1 MTRKFTPLRIVI
13 FFFLLAYCFSNRAL
27 AYDQP
32 DSVYLFSY
40 GTNGLRF
47 AWSQDKQNWS
57 SIGNGYPYV
66 KSDYGAWG
74 SEKRMYTPYLIAGK
88 DGRWQAVWSL
98 NDRTMQFAHAAS
110 DDLIN
115 WGPQSYP
122 YLQKGKNVLKPVIS
136 YDKDAQI
143 YRIVY
148 TDLQGKYFQTTS
160 KDFKQYSAAEEVP
173 SSQYK
178 NQSVTITLSGEKP
191 EGQIHRVSWSGVDAL
206 LKSYQLQQYHA
217 ALNAETT
224 SQDAQR
230 FAGLKS
236 VDARVVLQ
244 PQGAKPISD
253 MLMGVFF
260 EDINYAADGGL
271 YAELIQNRGF
281 EYHPSD
287 KKYRDK
293 DWTSTYAWSI
303 KGDRAAFKIDSVQPL
318 HPNNPHYAILT
329 TQENGAALINTG
341 FDGIAVNKGDH
352 YNFSVFAKQLAKAGG
367 RMEVRLVSEKQGLLA
382 KTTVSLPSN
391 QWKAVKAILTASAS
405 ASDAHLE
412 LQPLQS
418 GTYAFDMVSL
428 FPQKT
433 FKKRKNGLRPDLAKT
448 IADLHPR
455 FIRFPGGCVAHG
467 DGIDNIYKWKNS
479 IGPLEARVPDRNLW
493 NYHQSMGLG
502 YFEYFQFCEDIGA
515 EPVPVLAAGV
525 PCQNSS
531 HGGGGQQGGIPMSEM
546 GQYIQDILD
555 LVEYA
560 NGGLNT
566 TWGKKRAQAGHPK
579 PFKLK
584 YIGIGN
590 EDLITEVFRERFDMI
605 YKALRKAHP
614 EITIIGT
621 AGPFFEGTDYVEGWK
636 IASDLNV
643 PVVDEH
649 YYQSP
654 GWFINNQHF
663 YDKYDRSKSK
673 VYLGEYAASLPGGNK
688 TNLETALAEAAYLT
702 SLERNGDI
710 VHMTSYAPLLAK
722 EGHTQWNPDLVY
734 FTNTEIKPTIG
745 YYVQQLYGQHAGD
758 RYIPA
763 SVTLSEQA
771 ENIRKRIAYSAVR
784 DSRTNDLIIKMV
796 NILPVPVNA
805 DLDLVGIIGSGAK
818 GSKTVLSGNPADK
831 VARPVISDLVPAENN
846 KLQLQP
852 YSFTVLRFS
861 GK

>member
-1 MTRKFTPLRIVI
+1 MTRMSAISRFILL
-13 FFFLLAYCFSNRAL
+13 FLLAHCISNNVI

-57 SIGNGYPYV
+57 SIGNGHSYV

-74 SEKRMYTPYLIAGK
+74 SEKRMYTPYLIEGK
-88 DGRWQAVWSL
+88 EGRWQAVWSL
-98 NDRTMQFAHAAS
+98 NDRTLQFAHAGS
-110 DDLIN
+110 NDLIS

-136 YDKDAQI
+136 YDRNTQT

-148 TDLQGKYFQTTS
+148 TDLQGKFFQTTS
-160 KDFKQYSAAEEVP
+160 KDFKQYSAAEEVS
-173 SSQYK
+173 SSQYN
-178 NQSVTITLSGEKP
+178 NQSVTIDLAGEKQ
-191 EGQIHRVSWSGVDAL
+191 EGQVHRVSWSVVEAL
-206 LKSYQLQQYHA
+206 LKSYQLQQYNA

-230 FAGLKS
+230 FAGLQK
-236 VDARVVLQ
+236 VEAKFVLQ
-244 PQGAKPISD
+244 PQVAKPISD

-303 KGDRAAFKIDSVQPL
+303 KGERADFRVDSVQPL

-329 TQENGAALINTG
+329 TQDNKVALVNSG
-341 FDGIAVNKGDH
+341 FDGIAVNKGDT
-352 YNFSVFAKQLAKAGG
+352 YNFSVYARQLQNLGG
-367 RMEVRLVSEKQGLLA
+367 KVEVRLLSEKMGLLGRA
-382 KTTVSLPSN
+382 TIVLTSS
-391 QWKAVKAILTASAS
+391 QWKAIKVNLTASAS
-405 ASDAHLE
+405 ASDARLE
-412 LQPLQS
+412 LQPLQAGS
-418 GTYAFDMVSL
+418 YAFDMVSL

-433 FKKRKNGLRPDLAKT
+433 FKGRKNGLRPDLAKT

-531 HGGGGQQGGIPMSEM
+531 HGGGGQQGGIPMTEM
-546 GQYIQDILD
+546 GKYVQDILD

-560 NGGLNT
+560 NGGVNT
-566 TWGKKRAQAGHPK
+566 TWGKKRAEAGHPK
-579 PFKLK
+579 PFNLK

-590 EDLITEVFRERFDMI
+590 EDLITEIFRERFEMI
-605 YKALRKAHP
+605 YKALREAHP

-636 IASDLNV
+636 IASALDI
-643 PVVDEH
+643 PVIDEH

-654 GWFINNQHF
+654 GWFINNQNF

-702 SLERNGDI
+702 SLERNGDV

-763 SVTLSEQA
+763 SVTLSDQA

-784 DSRTNDLIIKMV
+784 DSKTNDLIIKVV

-805 DLDLVGIIGSGAK
+805 ELDLAGIKSAGTK
-818 GSKTVLSGNPADK
+818 GSKIVLSGHPSDK
-831 VARPVISDLVPAENN
+831 TAQPVISDFVASEKNTLT
-846 KLQLQP
+846 LQP

>member
-1 MTRKFTPLRIVI
+1 MTRMSAIPRFILL
-13 FFFLLAYCFSNRAL
+13 FLLVQSISGNAI

-57 SIGNGYPYV
+57 SIGNGHAYV

-74 SEKRMYTPYLIAGK
+74 SEKRMYTPYLIEGK

-98 NDRTMQFAHAAS
+98 NDRTLQFAHAGS
-110 DDLIN
+110 NDLIN

-136 YDKDAQI
+136 YDGNSQT

-160 KDFKQYSAAEEVP
+160 KDFKQYSAAEEV
-173 SSQYK
+173 SASHYR
-178 NQSVTITLSGEKP
+178 NQSVTIGLAGEKQ
-191 EGQIHRVSWSGVDAL
+191 EGQVHRVSWSVVDAL
-206 LKSYQLQQYHA
+206 LKSYQVQQYNA

-230 FAGLKS
+230 FAGLQK
-236 VDARVVLQ
+236 VDAKFVLQ
-244 PQGAKPISD
+244 PQVAKPISD

-293 DWTSTYAWSI
+293 DWTSTSAWSI
-303 KGDRAAFKIDSVQPL
+303 RGDRADLKVDSVQPL

-329 TQENGAALINTG
+329 TQDHGAALVNTG
-341 FDGIAVNKGDH
+341 FDGIAVNKGDK
-352 YNFSVFAKQLAKAGG
+352 YNFSLFAKQFAKAGG

-382 KTTVSLPSN
+382 KTTVVFPST
-391 QWKAVKAILTASAS
+391 QWKPVKAILAASAS
-405 ASDAHLE
+405 ASDARLE
-412 LQPLQS
+412 LQPLQAGS
-418 GTYAFDMVSL
+418 YAFDMVSL

-433 FKKRKNGLRPDLAKT
+433 FKGRKNGLRPDLANT

-531 HGGGGQQGGIPMSEM
+531 HGGGGQQGGIPMTEM
-546 GQYIQDILD
+546 GKYVQDILD

-560 NGGLNT
+560 NGGINT
-566 TWGKKRAQAGHPK
+566 TWGKKRAEAGHPK
-579 PFKLK
+579 PFNLK

-590 EDLITEVFRERFDMI
+590 EDLITEIFRERFEMI
-605 YKALRKAHP
+605 YKALCKAHP

-636 IASDLNV
+636 IASELDI
-643 PVVDEH
+643 PVIDEH

-654 GWFINNQHF
+654 GWFINNQNF

-763 SVTLSEQA
+763 SVTLSDQA

-784 DSRTNDLIIKMV
+784 DSKTNDLIIKMV

-805 DLDLVGIIGSGAK
+805 ELDLAGIKSAGTK
-818 GSKTVLSGNPADK
+818 GSKTVLSGHPSDK
-831 VARPVISDLVPAENN
+831 TAQPVSSDFVASEKNTLT
-846 KLQLQP
+846 LQP

>member
-1 MTRKFTPLRIVI
+1 M
-13 FFFLLAYCFSNRAL
+13 

-47 AWSQDKQNWS
+47 AWSQDKQNWT
-57 SIGNGYPYV
+57 SIGNGHPYV

-74 SEKRMYTPYLIAGK
+74 SEKRMYTPYLIEGK

-98 NDRTMQFAHAAS
+98 NDRTLQFAHAGS
-110 DDLIN
+110 NDLIG

-122 YLQKGKNVLKPVIS
+122 YLEKGKNVLKPVIS
-136 YDKDAQI
+136 YDKNSQT
-143 YRIVY
+143 YRIIY
-148 TDLQGKYFQTTS
+148 TDSQGKYFQTTT
-160 KDFKQYSAAEEVP
+160 KDFKQYTSEEEVP
-173 SSQYK
+173 SSQYR
-178 NQSVTITLSGEKP
+178 NQSVTVAFAGEKQ
-191 EGQIHRVSWSGVDAL
+191 EGQVHRVSWTVVDAL
-206 LKSYQLQQYHA
+206 LKSYQLQQYNA

-230 FAGLKS
+230 FAGLKA
-236 VDARVVLQ
+236 VDAKFVLQ
-244 PQGAKPISD
+244 PQAAKPISD

-281 EYHPSD
+281 EYHPAD

-293 DWTSTYAWSI
+293 DWTSTYAWSV
-303 KGDRAAFKIDSVQPL
+303 KGERANFKIDSIQSL
-318 HPNNPHYAILT
+318 HPNNPHYAIFT
-329 TQENGAALINTG
+329 AENSGASLINTG
-341 FDGIAVNKGDH
+341 FDGIAVKKGDA
-352 YNFSVFAKQLAKAGG
+352 YNFSMFARQLEKAGG
-367 RMEVRLVSEKQGLLA
+367 KLEVRLVSEKQGLLA
-382 KTTVSLPSN
+382 KATIALPSS
-391 QWKAVKAILTASAS
+391 QWKSLKTSLTASVD
-405 ASDAHLE
+405 ASDVRLE
-412 LQPLQS
+412 LQPLQAGS
-418 GTYAFDMVSL
+418 YAFDMVSL

-433 FKKRKNGLRPDLAKT
+433 FNGRKNGLRPDLAKT

-479 IGPLEARVPDRNLW
+479 IGPLETRVPDRNLW

-502 YFEYFQFCEDIGA
+502 YFEYFQFCEDVGA

-546 GQYIQDILD
+546 GKYVQDILD

-560 NGGLNT
+560 NGGVNT
-566 TWGKKRAQAGHPK
+566 TWGKKRAEAGHPK
-579 PFKLK
+579 PFNLK

-590 EDLITEVFRERFDMI
+590 EDLITEVFRERFEMI
-605 YKALRKAHP
+605 YNALRKAHP

-636 IASDLNV
+636 IASELDI
-643 PVVDEH
+643 PVIDEH

-654 GWFINNQHF
+654 GWFINNQNF

-673 VYLGEYAASLPGGNK
+673 VYLGEYAASLPGK
-688 TNLETALAEAAYLT
+688 IRTNLETALAEAAYLT

-763 SVTLSEQA
+763 TITLSDQA
-771 ENIRKRIAYSAVR
+771 DNIRKRIAYSAVQ
-784 DSRTNDLIIKMV
+784 DSKTNDLIIKMV

-805 DLDLVGIIGSGAK
+805 ELDLAGIKFSGK
-818 GSKTVLSGNPADK
+818 KISKTILSGNPAETTAK
-831 VARPVISDLVPAENN
+831 PVMSDFMASEKSMLE
-846 KLQLQP
+846 LQP
-852 YSFTVLRFS
+852 YSFTVLRFTN
-861 GK
+861 K

>member
-1 MTRKFTPLRIVI
+1 MTRKLKNLKVVL
-13 FFFLLAYCFSNRAL
+13 FFLVGYCMSNGAV

-47 AWSQDKQNWS
+47 AWSQDKQNWV
-57 SIGNGYPYV
+57 SIGNGHSYV

-74 SEKRMYTPYLIAGK
+74 SEKRMYTPYLIEGK

-98 NDRTMQFAHAAS
+98 NDRTLQFAHAGS
-110 DDLIN
+110 NDLIS

-122 YLQKGKNVLKPVIS
+122 YLEKGKNVLKPVIS
-136 YDKDAQI
+136 FDKSSQT
-143 YRIVY
+143 YRITY
-148 TDLQGKYFQTTS
+148 TDSQNKFFQTTT
-160 KDFKQYSAAEEVP
+160 KDFKKFSSAEEVP
-173 SSQYK
+173 SSQY
-178 NQSVTITLSGEKP
+178 QSQNITISLGGEKH
-191 EGQIHRVSWSGVDAL
+191 EGQLHRVSWTVVDAL
-206 LKSYQLQQYHA
+206 LKSYQLQQYNA

-230 FAGLKS
+230 FAGLKA
-236 VDARVVLQ
+236 VDAKIVLQ
-244 PQGAKPISD
+244 PQAAKPISD

-281 EYHPSD
+281 EYHPAD

-293 DWTSTYAWSI
+293 DWTSTYAWSV
-303 KGDRAAFKIDSVQPL
+303 KGEGADFRVDSIQSL
-318 HPNNPHYAILT
+318 HANNPHYAVFT
-329 TQENGAALINTG
+329 TGNGRAALINAG
-341 FDGIAVNKGDH
+341 FDGIAVKKGDT
-352 YNFSVFAKQLAKAGG
+352 YNFSMFVRQITQAGG
-367 RMEVRLVSEKQGLLA
+367 RLEVKLVSEKLGLLA
-382 KTTVSLPSN
+382 KSTLTLSSS
-391 QWKAVKAILTASAS
+391 QWKPLKTSLTASAD
-405 ASDAHLE
+405 ASDVRLE
-412 LQPLQS
+412 IQPSQAGS
-418 GTYAFDMVSL
+418 YAFDMVSL

-433 FKKRKNGLRPDLAKT
+433 FKGRKNGLRPDLAKT

-479 IGPLEARVPDRNLW
+479 IGPLETRIPDRNLW

-502 YFEYFQFCEDIGA
+502 YFEYFQFCEDVGA

-546 GQYIQDILD
+546 GKYVQDILD

-560 NGGLNT
+560 NGGVNT
-566 TWGKKRAQAGHPK
+566 TWGKKRAEAGHPK
-579 PFKLK
+579 PFNLK

-590 EDLITEVFRERFDMI
+590 EDLITEVFRERFEMI
-605 YKALRKAHP
+605 YNALRKAHP

-636 IASDLNV
+636 IASELDI
-643 PVVDEH
+643 PVIDEH

-654 GWFINNQHF
+654 GWFINNQNF
-663 YDKYDRSKSK
+663 YDKYDRTKSK
-673 VYLGEYAASLPGGNK
+673 VYLGEYAASLPGK
-688 TNLETALAEAAYLT
+688 VRTNLETALAEAAYLT

-734 FTNTEIKPTIG
+734 FTNTEIKPTVG

-763 SVTLSEQA
+763 TITLSDQA
-771 ENIRKRIAYSAVR
+771 DNVRKRIAYSAVR
-784 DSRTNDLIIKMV
+784 DSKTNDLIIKMV

-805 DLDLVGIIGSGAK
+805 EFDLAGIKLSGRK
-818 GSKTVLSGNPADK
+818 ISKTVLSGDPADTTAK
-831 VARPVISDLVPAENN
+831 PVMSDDVVLEKSALE
-846 KLQLQP
+846 LQP
-852 YSFTVLRFS
+852 YSFTVLRVS
-861 GK
+861 NK

>member
-1 MTRKFTPLRIVI
+1 M
-13 FFFLLAYCFSNRAL
+13 

-47 AWSQDKQNWS
+47 AWSQDKQNWA
-57 SIGNGYPYV
+57 SIGNGHPYV

-74 SEKRMYTPYLIAGK
+74 SEKRMYTPYLIEGK

-98 NDRTMQFAHAAS
+98 NDRTLQFAHAGS
-110 DDLIN
+110 NDLIS

-122 YLQKGKNVLKPVIS
+122 YLEKGKNVLKPVIS
-136 YDKDAQI
+136 FDKTSQTYSI
-143 YRIVY
+143 TY
-148 TDLQGKYFQTTS
+148 TDFQNKYFQTTT
-160 KDFKQYSAAEEVP
+160 KDFKKYTSAKEVP
-173 SSQYK
+173 SSHYK
-178 NQSVTITLSGEKP
+178 SQNITISLGGETH
-191 EGQIHRVSWSGVDAL
+191 EGQLHRVSWTIVDAL
-206 LKSYQLQQYHA
+206 LKSYQLQQYNA

-230 FAGLKS
+230 FAGLKA
-236 VDARVVLQ
+236 VDAKIVLQ
-244 PQGAKPISD
+244 PEAAKPISD

-281 EYHPSD
+281 EYHPAD

-293 DWTSTYAWSI
+293 DWTSTYSWSVT
-303 KGDRAAFKIDSVQPL
+303 GEGAHFRVDSIQSL
-318 HPNNPHYAILT
+318 HVNNPHYAVFT
-329 TQENGAALINTG
+329 TENSGAVLINTG
-341 FDGIAVNKGDH
+341 FDGIAVKKGDA
-352 YNFSVFAKQLAKAGG
+352 YNFSLFARQLEKAGG
-367 RMEVRLVSEKQGLLA
+367 KLEVKLVSEKQGLLA
-382 KTTVSLPSN
+382 KATIALPSS
-391 QWKAVKAILTASAS
+391 QWKLLKTSLTASAD
-405 ASDAHLE
+405 ASDVRLE
-412 LQPLQS
+412 LQPLQAGS
-418 GTYAFDMVSL
+418 YAFDMVSL

-433 FKKRKNGLRPDLAKT
+433 FKGRKNGLRPDLAKT

-479 IGPLEARVPDRNLW
+479 IGPLETRVPDRNLW

-502 YFEYFQFCEDIGA
+502 YFEYFQFCEDVGA

-546 GQYIQDILD
+546 GRYVQDILD

-560 NGGLNT
+560 NGSVNT
-566 TWGKKRAQAGHPK
+566 TWGKKRAEAGHPK
-579 PFKLK
+579 PFNLK

-590 EDLITEVFRERFDMI
+590 EDLITEVFRERFEMI
-605 YKALRKAHP
+605 YSALRKAHP

-636 IASDLNV
+636 IASELDI
-643 PVVDEH
+643 PVIDEH

-654 GWFINNQHF
+654 GWFINNQNF

-673 VYLGEYAASLPGGNK
+673 VYLGEYAASLPGKNR

-734 FTNTEIKPTIG
+734 FTNTEIKPTVG

-763 SVTLSEQA
+763 TITLSDQVD
-771 ENIRKRIAYSAVR
+771 NIRKRIAYSAVR
-784 DSRTNDLIIKMV
+784 DSKTNDLIIKMV

-805 DLDLVGIIGSGAK
+805 ELDLAGIKFSGRK
-818 GSKTVLSGNPADK
+818 ISKTVLSGNPADTTAK
-831 VARPVISDLVPAENN
+831 PVMSDDVVSEKTTLE
-846 KLQLQP
+846 LQP

-861 GK
+861 NK

>member
-1 MTRKFTPLRIVI
+1 MTRIFKHLRLV
-13 FFFLLAYCFSNRAL
+13 FFFLLGHCLSNGAM

-47 AWSQDKQNWS
+47 AWSQDKQNWT
-57 SIGNGYPYV
+57 SIGNGHPYV

-74 SEKRMYTPYLIAGK
+74 SEKRMYTPYLIEGK

-98 NDRTMQFAHAAS
+98 NDRTLQFAHAGS
-110 DDLIN
+110 NDLIG

-122 YLQKGKNVLKPVIS
+122 YLEKGKNVLKPVIS
-136 YDKDAQI
+136 YDKNSQT
-143 YRIVY
+143 YRIIY
-148 TDLQGKYFQTTS
+148 TDSQGKYFQTTT
-160 KDFKQYSAAEEVP
+160 KDFKQYTSEEEVP
-173 SSQYK
+173 SSQYR
-178 NQSVTITLSGEKP
+178 NQSVTVAFAGEKQ
-191 EGQIHRVSWSGVDAL
+191 EGQVHRVSWTVVDAL
-206 LKSYQLQQYHA
+206 LKSYQLQQYNA

-230 FAGLKS
+230 FAGLKA
-236 VDARVVLQ
+236 VDAKFVLQ
-244 PQGAKPISD
+244 PQAAKPISD

-281 EYHPSD
+281 EYHPAD

-293 DWTSTYAWSI
+293 DWTSTYAWSV
-303 KGDRAAFKIDSVQPL
+303 KGERANFKIDSIQSL
-318 HPNNPHYAILT
+318 HPNNPHYAIFT
-329 TQENGAALINTG
+329 AENSGASLINTG
-341 FDGIAVNKGDH
+341 FDGIAVKKGDA
-352 YNFSVFAKQLAKAGG
+352 YNFSMFARQLEKAGG
-367 RMEVRLVSEKQGLLA
+367 KLEVRLVSEKQGLLA
-382 KTTVSLPSN
+382 KATIALPSS
-391 QWKAVKAILTASAS
+391 QWKSLKTSLTASVD
-405 ASDAHLE
+405 ASDVRLE
-412 LQPLQS
+412 LQPLQAGS
-418 GTYAFDMVSL
+418 YAFDMVSL

-433 FKKRKNGLRPDLAKT
+433 FNGRKNGLRPDLAKT

-479 IGPLEARVPDRNLW
+479 IGPLETRVPDRNLW

-502 YFEYFQFCEDIGA
+502 YFEYFQFCEDVGA

-546 GQYIQDILD
+546 GKYVQDILD

-560 NGGLNT
+560 NGGVNT
-566 TWGKKRAQAGHPK
+566 TWGKKRAEAGHPK
-579 PFKLK
+579 PFNLK

-590 EDLITEVFRERFDMI
+590 EDLITEVFRERFEMI
-605 YKALRKAHP
+605 YNALRKAHP

-636 IASDLNV
+636 IASELDI
-643 PVVDEH
+643 PVIDEH

-654 GWFINNQHF
+654 GWFINNQNF

-673 VYLGEYAASLPGGNK
+673 VYLGEYAASLPGK
-688 TNLETALAEAAYLT
+688 IRTNLETALAEAAYLT

-763 SVTLSEQA
+763 TITLSDQA
-771 ENIRKRIAYSAVR
+771 DNIRKRIAYSAVQ
-784 DSRTNDLIIKMV
+784 DSKTNDLIIKMV

-805 DLDLVGIIGSGAK
+805 ELDLAGIKFSGK
-818 GSKTVLSGNPADK
+818 KISKTILSGNPAETTAK
-831 VARPVISDLVPAENN
+831 PVMSDFMASEKSMLE
-846 KLQLQP
+846 LQP
-852 YSFTVLRFS
+852 YSFTVLRFTN
-861 GK
+861 K

>member
-1 MTRKFTPLRIVI
+1 M
-13 FFFLLAYCFSNRAL
+13 

-47 AWSQDKQNWS
+47 AWSQDKQDWT
-57 SIGNGYPYV
+57 SIGNGHPYV

-74 SEKRMYTPYLIAGK
+74 SEKRMYTPYLIEGK

-98 NDRTMQFAHAAS
+98 NDRTLQFAHAGS
-110 DDLIN
+110 NDLIS

-122 YLQKGKNVLKPVIS
+122 YLEKGKNVLKPVIA
-136 YDKDAQI
+136 YDKTFQT

-148 TDLQGKYFQTTS
+148 TDSQGKYFRTTT
-160 KDFKQYSAAEEVP
+160 KNFKTYTSAEEVP

-178 NQSVTITLSGEKP
+178 NQSVTVAFSGEKQ
-191 EGQIHRVSWSGVDAL
+191 EGQVHRVSWTVVDAL
-206 LKSYQLQQYHA
+206 LKSYQLQQYNA

-224 SQDAQR
+224 SQDAHR
-230 FAGLKS
+230 FAGLKA
-236 VDARVVLQ
+236 VDAKIVLQ
-244 PQGAKPISD
+244 PQAAKPISD

-271 YAELIQNRGF
+271 YAELVQNRGF
-281 EYHPSD
+281 EYHPGD

-293 DWTSTYAWSI
+293 DWTSTYAWSVR
-303 KGDRAAFKIDSVQPL
+303 GERATFKVDSTQSL
-318 HPNNPHYAILT
+318 HANNPHYAVFT
-329 TQENGAALINTG
+329 TEDNKAALINTG
-341 FDGIAVNKGDH
+341 FDGIAVKKGDA
-352 YNFSVFAKQLAKAGG
+352 YNFSMFARQLEKVGG
-367 RMEVRLVSEKQGLLA
+367 KLEVRLVSEKQGLLA
-382 KTTVSLPSN
+382 KATIALPSS
-391 QWKAVKAILTASAS
+391 QWQPLKTSLTASAA
-405 ASDAHLE
+405 ASDVRLE
-412 LQPLQS
+412 LQPMQA

-433 FKKRKNGLRPDLAKT
+433 FKGRKNGLRPDLANI

-479 IGPLEARVPDRNLW
+479 IGPLETRVPDRNLW

-502 YFEYFQFCEDIGA
+502 YFEYFQFCEDVGA

-546 GQYIQDILD
+546 GKYVQDILD

-560 NGGLNT
+560 NGGVNT
-566 TWGKKRAQAGHPK
+566 TWGRKRAEAGHPK
-579 PFKLK
+579 PFNLK

-590 EDLITEVFRERFDMI
+590 EDLITEVFRERFEMI

-636 IASDLNV
+636 IASALDI
-643 PVVDEH
+643 PVIDEH

-654 GWFINNQHF
+654 GWFINNQNF

-673 VYLGEYAASLPGGNK
+673 VYLGEYAASLPGK
-688 TNLETALAEAAYLT
+688 IRTNLETALAEAAYLT

-734 FTNTEIKPTIG
+734 FTNTEIKPTVG
-745 YYVQQLYGQHAGD
+745 YYVQQFYGQHAGD
-758 RYIPA
+758 NYIPA
-763 SVTLSEQA
+763 TITLSNQS

-784 DSRTNDLIIKMV
+784 DSKTNDLIIKMV
-796 NILPVPVNA
+796 NILPVAVNA
-805 DLDLVGIIGSGAK
+805 ELDLAGIKFSGK
-818 GSKTVLSGNPADK
+818 KVSKTVLSGNPADTTPK
-831 VARPVISDLVPAENN
+831 PVISDFTASQKSTLE
-846 KLQLQP
+846 LQP
-852 YSFTVLRFS
+852 YSFTVLRFTN
-861 GK
+861 K